1 MPTGAKKEIEL
12 EIAHVLFID
21 IVGYSK
27 LLIDEQRDYL
37 HTLNEVV
44 RETDSFRA
52 AEAAGKLTRLP
63 TGDGMALV
71 FATTPDAPVSCALQ
85 VSKALRSQPELRVR
99 MGIHSGPVSGITDV
113 NDRSN
118 VAGAGINLAQRV
130 MDCGDAGHILLS
142 KHVAD
147 DLEQY
152 RQWRS
157 HLHDLG
163 ECEVKHGVRV
173 HAVNLYTDEVGNPEV
188 PEKFKTVGAA
198 AEKAPPKSAIPKWAA
213 ILIVIAIAIG
223 SFLFWQRQKPKTTAF
238 ASLIPE
244 KSIAVLPFEN
254 RSEDK
259 ANAYFADGIQ
269 DEILTRLAKIA
280 DLKVISRTSTQHYK
294 SAPENLSEIAR
305 QLGVAHIVEGSVQK
319 SG

>member
-1 MPTGAKKEIEL
+1 MPAEIKKEIEL
-12 EIAHVLFID
+12 EIGHVLFID

-44 RETDSFRA
+44 RRTDSFRA
-52 AEAAGKLTRLP
+52 ADAAGKLTRLP

-71 FATTPDAPVSCALQ
+71 FATTPDAPVSCAIEI
-85 VSKALRSQPELRVR
+85 SNALRSHPELRVR

-163 ECEVKHGVRV
+163 ECEVKHDVRV
-173 HAVNLYTDEVGNPEV
+173 HVVNLYTDELGNREL
-188 PEKFKTVGAA
+188 PEKFQQAKATLTAPATCCIRWRSLLDDHGVDRRANHRCGSGRRSGILHFFTSNWPESAAFCKRTDSSSGNSRKVDCGA
-198 AEKAPPKSAIPKWAA
+198 
-213 ILIVIAIAIG
+213 
-223 SFLFWQRQKPKTTAF
+223 SF
-238 ASLIPE
+238 
-244 KSIAVLPFEN
+244 
-254 RSEDK
+254 
-259 ANAYFADGIQ
+259 
-269 DEILTRLAKIA
+269 
-280 DLKVISRTSTQHYK
+280 
-294 SAPENLSEIAR
+294 
-305 QLGVAHIVEGSVQK
+305 
-319 SG
+319 

>member
-1 MPTGAKKEIEL
+1 MPIEIKNEIEL

-52 AEAAGKLTRLP
+52 AEAGGKLTRLP

-85 VSKALRSQPELRVR
+85 VNKALRSHPELRVR

-142 KHVAD
+142 KRVAE
-147 DLEQY
+147 DLE
-152 RQWRS
+152 
-157 HLHDLG
+157 HLS
-163 ECEVKHGVRV
+163 
-173 HAVNLYTDEVGNPEV
+173 
-188 PEKFKTVGAA
+188 EKFR
-198 AEKAPPKSAIPKWAA
+198 
-213 ILIVIAIAIG
+213 ILVAMIAI
-223 SFLFWQRQKPKTTAF
+223 
-238 ASLIPE
+238 
-244 KSIAVLPFEN
+244 
-254 RSEDK
+254 
-259 ANAYFADGIQ
+259 
-269 DEILTRLAKIA
+269 
-280 DLKVISRTSTQHYK
+280 DLLQSSR
-294 SAPENLSEIAR
+294 R
-305 QLGVAHIVEGSVQK
+305 RFV
-319 SG
+319 

>member
-1 MPTGAKKEIEL
+1 MPIQIKNEIQL

-27 LLIDEQRDYL
+27 LLIDEQRDYS

-52 AEAAGKLTRLP
+52 ADAAGKLTRLP

-71 FATTPDAPVSCALQ
+71 FATTPDAPVSCAIEI
-85 VSKALRSQPELRVR
+85 SNALRSHPELRVR
-99 MGIHSGPVSGITDV
+99 MGIHSGPVSGTTDV

-163 ECEVKHGVRV
+163 ECEVKHDVRV
-173 HAVNLYTDEVGNPEV
+173 HLVNLYTDELGNRETPG
-188 PEKFKTVGAA
+188 KFQQVKATQPAPAIAASEARPARRSWSWIAALIIVAALAA
-198 AEKAPPKSAIPKWAA
+198 AAGFYISSRRAGPKEPPSATAPAPT
-213 ILIVIAIAIG
+213 AIA
-223 SFLFWQRQKPKTTAF
+223 
-238 ASLIPE
+238 
-244 KSIAVLPFEN
+244 
-254 RSEDK
+254 
-259 ANAYFADGIQ
+259 
-269 DEILTRLAKIA
+269 
-280 DLKVISRTSTQHYK
+280 
-294 SAPENLSEIAR
+294 
-305 QLGVAHIVEGSVQK
+305 
-319 SG
+319 